1 MTQIPITHIS
11 MTDGLILAAIL
22 FSLGLTSLLVRRNL
36 LFVLISLEVMLNAAG
51 LAFVVAGSRW
61 HQADGQVM
69 FMLILAMAAAGVA
82 VGLALVLQVY
92 RRFKSLDVDEL
103 SEMRG

>member
-1 MTQIPITHIS
+1 MTQIPMS
-11 MTDGLILAAIL
+11 DGLLLAAIL
-22 FSLGLTSLLVRRNL
+22 FSLGLIGLLVRRNL
-36 LFVLISLEVMLNAAG
+36 IFVLMSLEVMLNAAG

-69 FMLILAMAAAGVA
+69 FLFILAMAAAEVS
-82 VGLALVLQVY
+82 VGLALVLQIY
-92 RRFKSLDVDEL
+92 HRFKSLDVDEL